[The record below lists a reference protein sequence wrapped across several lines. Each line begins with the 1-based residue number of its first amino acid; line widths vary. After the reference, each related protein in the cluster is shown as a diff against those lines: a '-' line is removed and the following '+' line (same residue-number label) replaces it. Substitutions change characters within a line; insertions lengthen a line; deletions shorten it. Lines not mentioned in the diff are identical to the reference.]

1 MRKRLQS
8 GSSGP
13 FAENARTARYFGTG
27 PTWRRSCSIS
37 NIPITSIACTPD
49 AKDTRR
55 RRAST
60 PIAHEQ
66 ISVVI
71 DGRSMVEAHTKRRL
85 PRDFGNSSP
94 TPHRASSI
102 SASEHRS
109 PAKSQP
115 FRKSAGTSRRSP
127 KHRCRTGTVLRMHE
141 SCLLSPNR

>member
-1 MRKRLQS
+1 MRKHLQS

-13 FAENARTARYFGTG
+13 FAENAWTARYFGTG

-49 AKDTRR
+49 ANDTRR

-66 ISVVI
+66 ILVVI

-85 PRDFGNSSP
+85 PRDFGIFVTDTTPRVIDIGKRTPQSSQVP
-94 TPHRASSI
+94 AVQEI
-102 SASEHRS
+102 SGHESE
-109 PAKSQP
+109 
-115 FRKSAGTSRRSP
+115 SP
-127 KHRCRTGTVLRMHE
+127 KASLPDRNRTSNE
-141 SCLLSPNR
+141 